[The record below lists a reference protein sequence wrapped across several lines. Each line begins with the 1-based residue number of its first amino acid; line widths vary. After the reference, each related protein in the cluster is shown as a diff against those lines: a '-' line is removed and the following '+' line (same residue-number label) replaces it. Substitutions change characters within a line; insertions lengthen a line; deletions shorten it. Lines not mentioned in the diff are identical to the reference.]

1 MSSIDVYIIP
11 FTFIPG
17 VGLLIVSTANRF
29 HVVNLLVRDMA
40 TGTSPHPDPNVLPT
54 MIVRSRRLQRALVAL
69 YIAVSC
75 FAVSGLIGQI
85 STTWLK
91 GMTLVEQIPLWIT
104 TLGVIAVVL
113 ATVLLI
119 MESRPAFQWVGRL
132 ATMPQSP
139 KG

>member
-1 MSSIDVYIIP
+1 MSSIDIYIIP

-17 VGLLIVSTANRF
+17 VGLFIVSTANRF

-91 GMTLVEQIPLWIT
+91 TMTLVEQIPLWIA